1 MHINHDDCLEIA
13 VLKGD
18 MGDVQHFAY
27 LSQAYSAIAREH
39 TQQALNRQRLQQLQG
54 ERERLQLSLRE
65 ARLLSVQQHSQ
76 WLEDQV
82 LSLQTEGGER
92 GLVLSFADMAFDTGR
107 AELKAVAS
115 RTLLKIVQLLQL
127 NPARVV
133 RVEGYS
139 DSLGNKAMNMQLS
152 QQRAQAVA
160 DALVD
165 LGIRRE
171 RVEVVGYGEA
181 YPLSENASARGRAQN
196 RRVEVVFSDERG
208 RLPPARP

>member
-1 MHINHDDCLEIA
+1 
-13 VLKGD
+13 
-18 MGDVQHFAY
+18 
-27 LSQAYSAIAREH
+27 
-39 TQQALNRQRLQQLQG
+39 
-54 ERERLQLSLRE
+54 
-65 ARLLSVQQHSQ
+65 
-76 WLEDQV
+76 
-82 LSLQTEGGER
+82 
-92 GLVLSFADMAFDTGR
+92 MAFDTGR

>member
-1 MHINHDDCLEIA
+1 
-13 VLKGD
+13 
-18 MGDVQHFAY
+18 
-27 LSQAYSAIAREH
+27 AYSAIAREH
-39 TQQALNRQRLQQLQG
+39 TQQALNRQRLQRLQG

-92 GLVLSFADMAFDTGR
+92 GLVVSFADMAFDTGR

-115 RTLLKIVQLLQL
+115 RTLLQIVQLLHL